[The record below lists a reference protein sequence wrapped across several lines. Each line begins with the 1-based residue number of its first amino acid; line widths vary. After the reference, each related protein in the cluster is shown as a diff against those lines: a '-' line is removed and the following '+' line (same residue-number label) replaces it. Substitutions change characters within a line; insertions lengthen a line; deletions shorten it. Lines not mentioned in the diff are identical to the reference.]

1 MSSKRSLNPSPACET
16 VVSQHRSSLVQLVGW
31 RLNSSKRSPMMMM
44 LSRLRYLLAAMY
56 TLLHAFVSRL
66 ARPSVCLSPFV
77 DNILQVAT
85 GSLPFSHRSN
95 DTAVIFD
102 IMRGVKPSRGCTP
115 MKLQLPEK
123 EVDHF
128 RKLLDR
134 CWSPVPFLRPTM
146 TQIKQ
151 ELAAIS
157 GCCMYSSESSR
168 HA

>member
-1 MSSKRSLNPSPACET
+1 MSSKRSLNPSPAYGT
-16 VVSQHRSSLVQLVGW
+16 VVLQHHSSLVQRAGW
-31 RLNSSKRSPMMMM
+31 RLNSSKHSPMMMM
-44 LSRLRYLLAAMY
+44 INRLRSPLAAMY

-66 ARPSVCLSPFV
+66 ARPFVCLSPFV
-77 DNILQVAT
+77 DSVPQVAT

-95 DTAVIFD
+95 DTAVTFD
-102 IMRGVKPSRGCTP
+102 IMRGVKPSRGCNP
-115 MKLQLPEK
+115 MKLRLPER

-134 CWSPVPFLRPTM
+134 CWSPAPFLRPTM

-157 GCCMYSSESSR
+157 GCCT
-168 HA
+168 